1 MSDPLLEVAGL
12 SVAIGGKPILNDI
25 TFTLH
30 AGEVRAVIGP
40 NGAGKSTC
48 VRCLAGVAAGW
59 SGRIRLNGRDVS
71 SLPRRELARLV
82 CYLPQ
87 IQTIPPAFRVWDY
100 VSMGRYAH
108 LSLWGG
114 LKKEDARAV
123 DAALADT
130 GMDHLRDR
138 LLPTLSG
145 GERQMAAI
153 AAGLAQE
160 ARLLV
165 LDEPAT
171 FLDPLRHDALL
182 SLVGR
187 INRERGVSVLMVTHD
202 INAAMLRTH
211 RTLALR
217 QGRAIYDGP
226 SAGLAQAS
234 VLRGIYGMDF
244 VYAPLP
250 EGGTVAVSAHLAH
263 AGEGSH
269 DR

>member
-1 MSDPLLEVAGL
+1 MSDPLLDVAGL
-12 SVAIGGKPILNDI
+12 SVAIGGKPILTDVC
-25 TFTLH
+25 FTVQP
-30 AGEVRAVIGP
+30 GEIRAVIGP

-48 VRCLAGVAAGW
+48 VRCLAGVSADW
-59 SGRIRLNGRDVS
+59 SGRIRLNGQDVS

-87 IQTIPPAFRVWDY
+87 IQTLPPAFRVWDY

-108 LSLWGG
+108 ISLWGG

-130 GMDHLRDR
+130 GMDDLRDR

-182 SLVGR
+182 DLVGR
-187 INRERGVSVLMVTHD
+187 VNHERGVSVLMVTHD

-217 QGRAIYDGP
+217 QGRAIFDG
-226 SAGLAQAS
+226 SSQGLTQAS
-234 VLRGIYGMDF
+234 VLRDIYGMDF
-244 VYAPLP
+244 VYASLP
-250 EGGTVAVSAHLAH
+250 GGGTVAASARLAH
-263 AGEGSH
+263 TGEGL
-269 DR
+269 REK